1 LAPIEPAPLNVG
13 GRQAAIGVF
22 DSGIGGLSV
31 LKALRAEMPQER
43 FIYWADSGYAPYG
56 ERSDDFVIAR
66 SHHITEQLLAKGP
79 MKAVVVACNTATAV
93 AIESLRTHYPKLPFI
108 GVEPALKPALAQTQT
123 GYVGVMGTQGT
134 LNSTRFDNLLKT
146 VQTDALPKK
155 GHFVLKACK
164 GLALA
169 IEKQTEKSLNDTT
182 EVAQLCAKYVQSMGS
197 FGHANAQIDTLVLG
211 CTHYIFVQEIL
222 QKLVGPDVQLIS
234 TGEAVAKQT
243 KRLITLATMVPL
255 TPSRSS
261 DSEKI
266 ELWTTGALSALQ
278 SAALRWLDLPPAC
291 CHQAA
296 AQSLSPP

>member
-1 LAPIEPAPLNVG
+1 MAPIEPATHSLG
-13 GRQAAIGVF
+13 GLEGAVGVF

-66 SHHITEQLLAKGP
+66 SHDITEQLLAKAP
-79 MKAVVVACNTATAV
+79 LKAVVVACNTATAV
-93 AIESLRTHYPKLPFI
+93 AIESLRTHYPDLPII

-123 GYVGVMGTQGT
+123 GCVGVMGTQGT

-146 VQTDALPKK
+146 VQADALPKK
-155 GHFVLKACK
+155 GHFVLQACK

-182 EVAQLCAKYVQSMGS
+182 ELAQLCAKYVQSMGS
-197 FGHANAQIDTLVLG
+197 FGHATDQIDTLVLG

-222 QKLVGPDVQLIS
+222 QNLVGPDVQLIS
-234 TGEAVAKQT
+234 TGQAVAKQT
-243 KRLITLATMVPL
+243 KRLITPAAEVPFA
-255 TPSRSS
+255 PSHSS
-261 DSEKI
+261 ESEKI
-266 ELWTTGALSALQ
+266 ELWTTGALSSLQ
-278 SAALRWLDLPPAC
+278 SAALRWLDLPPEY

-296 AQSLSPP
+296 TQSFSPP

>member
-1 LAPIEPAPLNVG
+1 
-13 GRQAAIGVF
+13 
-22 DSGIGGLSV
+22 

-56 ERSDDFVIAR
+56 ERSDEFVVAR

-79 MKAVVVACNTATAV
+79 LKAVVVACNTATAV
-93 AIESLRTHYPKLPFI
+93 AIESLRTHYPDLPFI
-108 GVEPALKPALAQTQT
+108 GVEPALKPALAQTKT
-123 GYVGVMGTQGT
+123 GCVGVMGTQGT

-155 GHFVLKACK
+155 GHFVLQACK

-169 IEKQTEKSLNDTT
+169 IEKQTEKSLHDTT

-197 FGHANAQIDTLVLG
+197 FGHAIAQIDTLVLG

-222 QKLVGPDVQLIS
+222 QRLVGPDVKLIS

-243 KRLITLATMVPL
+243 KRLITPVTEVPL
-255 TPSRSS
+255 APSHSNE
-261 DSEKI
+261 SEKI
-266 ELWTTGALSALQ
+266 ELWTTGSLSALQ
-278 SAALRWLDLPPAC
+278 SAALRWLDLPPES

-296 AQSLSPP
+296 VQSLSPP

>member
-1 LAPIEPAPLNVG
+1 MAPIEPATHSLG
-13 GRQAAIGVF
+13 GLEGAVGVF

-66 SHHITEQLLAKGP
+66 SHDITEQLLAKAP
-79 MKAVVVACNTATAV
+79 LKAVVVACNTATAV
-93 AIESLRTHYPKLPFI
+93 AIESLRTHYPDLPII

-123 GYVGVMGTQGT
+123 GCVGVMGTQGT

-146 VQTDALPKK
+146 VQADALPKK
-155 GHFVLKACK
+155 GRFVLQACK

-182 EVAQLCAKYVQSMGS
+182 ELAQLCAKYVQSMGS
-197 FGHANAQIDTLVLG
+197 FGHATAQIDTLVLG

-222 QKLVGPDVQLIS
+222 QNLVGPDVQLIS
-234 TGEAVAKQT
+234 TGQAVAKQT
-243 KRLITLATMVPL
+243 KRLITPAAEVPSA
-255 TPSRSS
+255 PSHSS
-261 DSEKI
+261 ESEKI
-266 ELWTTGALSALQ
+266 ELWTTGALSSLQ
-278 SAALRWLDLPPAC
+278 SAALRWLDLPPEY

-296 AQSLSPP
+296 TQSFSPP